1 MYLEL
6 AEGENNGNYEALAE
20 NPSSNYVFIPG
31 GFLPNFPSDQY
42 VRADFFA
49 QNFDPE
55 TANQLVNA
63 LASYQNTTMNEGALE
78 GALNFVPGVGPI
90 ASKALGLA
98 KNLIKKRQ
106 EAVASGKAKPIGK
119 PGGLLDKLKGK
130 IMQPKTQMVQPMEP
144 AMTPAMEPMEKNAPA
159 TTEAQPSFLKKYKT
173 PLIIGGIGILAVGG
187 ILLATRKRKTRR

>member
-20 NPSSNYVFIPG
+20 NPSSNYIFIPG

-63 LASYQNTTMNEGALE
+63 LASYQSTTMNEGAIE

-144 AMTPAMEPMEKNAPA
+144 AMEPMEKNAPA
-159 TTEAQPSFLKKYKT
+159 TPEAQPSFFKKYKT

-187 ILLATRKRKTRR
+187 IILATRKRKTRR

>member
-49 QNFDPE
+49 QNFDAE

-63 LASYQNTTMNEGALE
+63 LASYQNTTMNEGAIE

-130 IMQPKTQMVQPMEP
+130 IMQPKTQMVQPMETSM
-144 AMTPAMEPMEKNAPA
+144 APAMEPIEKNAP
-159 TTEAQPSFLKKYKT
+159 TTPEAQPSFFKKYKT

-187 ILLATRKRKTRR
+187 ILLATRKHKTRR